1 MTTELT
7 ATALI
12 TGGAVTLVGKI
23 VYDWLKQLQKPPS
36 DAPKK
41 PECAHIQAGCR
52 EERERDRRESNE
64 FKILVNNS
72 ITRIETQ
79 VEGVREELKR
89 GHETFKEIREDTR
102 AELKALRDEIREA
115 MKD

>member
-23 VYDWLKQLQKPPS
+23 VYDWLKQQKPAS
-36 DAPKK
+36 DGLKK
-41 PECAHIQAGCR
+41 LDCSQVQASCR
-52 EERERDRRESNE
+52 EERDRDRREFNE
-64 FKILVNNS
+64 FKILVHNS
-72 ITRIETQ
+72 ITRVETQ

-89 GHETFKEIREDTR
+89 GHETFKEIRDEIR
-102 AELKALRDEIREA
+102 AELKR
-115 MKD
+115 K

>member
-23 VYDWLKQLQKPPS
+23 VYDWLKQQKPVS
-36 DAPKK
+36 DGPKK
-41 PECAHIQAGCR
+41 PDCSQVQASCR
-52 EERERDRRESNE
+52 EERDRDRREFNE
-64 FKILVNNS
+64 FKILVHNS
-72 ITRIETQ
+72 ITRVETQ

-89 GHETFKEIREDTR
+89 GHETFKEIRDEIR
-102 AELKALRDEIREA
+102 AELKRR
-115 MKD
+115 

>member
-23 VYDWLKQLQKPPS
+23 VYDWLKQQKPAS
-36 DAPKK
+36 DGPQKLD
-41 PECAHIQAGCR
+41 CSQVQASCR
-52 EERERDRRESNE
+52 EERDRDRREFNE
-64 FKILVNNS
+64 FKILVHNS
-72 ITRIETQ
+72 ITRVETQ

-89 GHETFKEIREDTR
+89 GHETFKEIR
-102 AELKALRDEIREA
+102 DEIRA
-115 MKD
+115 DLKRR

>member
-23 VYDWLKQLQKPPS
+23 VYDWLKQQKPAS
-36 DAPKK
+36 DGLKK
-41 PECAHIQAGCR
+41 LDCSQVQASCR
-52 EERERDRRESNE
+52 AERDRDRRELNE
-64 FKILVNNS
+64 FKIL
-72 ITRIETQ
+72 ITRVETQ

-89 GHETFKEIREDTR
+89 GHETFKEIRDEIR
-102 AELKALRDEIREA
+102 AELKRR
-115 MKD
+115 

>member
-23 VYDWLKQLQKPPS
+23 VYDWLKQQKPAS
-36 DAPKK
+36 DGPKK
-41 PECAHIQAGCR
+41 PDCSQVQASCR
-52 EERERDRRESNE
+52 EERDRDRREFHD
-64 FKILVNNS
+64 FKIVVHNS

-89 GHETFKEIREDTR
+89 GHETFKEIRDEIR
-102 AELKALRDEIREA
+102 AELRK
-115 MKD
+115 

>member
-23 VYDWLKQLQKPPS
+23 VYDWLTQSQKPPS
-36 DAPKK
+36 DGPKK
-41 PECAHIQAGCR
+41 PDCSQVQSACR
-52 EERERDRRESNE
+52 EERDRDRRDFHE
-64 FKILVNNS
+64 FQLLVHNS
-72 ITRIETQ
+72 ITRVETQ

-89 GHETFKEIREDTR
+89 GHETFKEIR
-102 AELKALRDEIREA
+102 DEIREEL
-115 MKD
+115 KRR